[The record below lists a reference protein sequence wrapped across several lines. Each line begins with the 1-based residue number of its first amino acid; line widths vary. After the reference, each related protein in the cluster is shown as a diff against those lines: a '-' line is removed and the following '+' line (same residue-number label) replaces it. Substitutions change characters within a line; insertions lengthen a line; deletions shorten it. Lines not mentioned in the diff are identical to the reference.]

1 MFHSIAVKPVFR
13 ISYIGGREKKTRKN
27 RIIKVCFD
35 MKQMIV
41 KEHIAMRIQLFFKLQ
56 TLSCV
61 MRKMVSFVDLTYK
74 HLFV

>member
-13 ISYIGGREKKTRKN
+13 ISYIGRKKTRKN

-35 MKQMIV
+35 MKQMIA

-74 HLFV
+74 YLFV